1 MNEHR
6 LKHLEM
12 LQAAINRL
20 AGNSFALKSWSV
32 ALVSALLA
40 LSLKDANEGCAI
52 LALFPALCFWGLDA
66 YYLRQERLFR
76 ALYDAVSR
84 DMRRPEDEQAIP
96 LYSLDASCLSGTVD
110 RWSKVLWS
118 PTIIWLHGPI
128 VVAAVLVAAH
138 AVMR

>member
-20 AGNSFALKSWSV
+20 AGNSFALKSWSI
-32 ALVSALLA
+32 ALVSALFA
-40 LSLKDANEGCAI
+40 LSVKDANEGYAI
-52 LALFPALCFWGLDA
+52 LALFPAFCFWGLDA

-76 ALYDAVSR
+76 ALHEAVSR
-84 DMRRPEDEQAIP
+84 DIRRPEDEQAIP
-96 LYSLDASCLSGTVD
+96 LFSLDASCLAGNVD
-110 RWSKVLWS
+110 RWIKVLWS

-128 VVAAVLVAAH
+128 VVAVVLVTAYAA
-138 AVMR
+138 MP